1 MSETLT
7 LSPELQPKKKFNWFK
22 LIFNAIWISF
32 LVWVFVLAGR
42 SMFAYWSI
50 YRSIP
55 VAQVEFFAIFNKK
68 GYQNNSNWQEFGGR
82 ATHELLGLERGL
94 WEDILATDQAY
105 WAIYWENSA
114 DIKAKLLIFSYSP
127 LPAEFLAKLESAQ
140 IPYSYDQQVLLING
154 DDLQIREQ
162 ALPDLL
168 IFNNICV
175 GRWQKQSF
183 SCEFDEKTI
192 RVSLNDNT
200 LRPLEKANVF
210 NIDALQNKLL
220 YVNNQLKLSEISQ
233 FLPEN
238 LRLLLSP
245 LSDKELSLA
254 IFDQESQFFVNNWAI
269 FLENVDNNELLS
281 DIQYQVAYQNREI
294 RDNELLDGSH
304 YHDEILNF
312 ETFSWQEENFN
323 SYILKKI
330 PLDQKS
336 ENFLYAYPFQKN
348 LILSSDKNLYQTEN
362 LFLSPTDLQVKNF
375 STPKVL
381 VQKNLLSEIFPWKFL
396 PDTCQN
402 LKIEEKISN
411 YIFSACD

>member
-1 MSETLT
+1 MNEALT
-7 LSPELQPKKKFNWFK
+7 LSQDLQPKKKFNWFK

-55 VAQVEFFAIFNKK
+55 VEQSEFFAIFDKTA
-68 GYQNNSNWQEFGGR
+68 YQNSQNWQAFGGR
-82 ATHELLGLERGL
+82 TAQELLGIEHGL
-94 WEDILATDQAY
+94 WEDILDADEFY

-114 DIKAKLLIFSYSP
+114 DIKAKLLIFSYTP
-127 LPAEFLAKLESAQ
+127 LPFEFLARLDESQ
-140 IPYSYDQQVLLING
+140 LPYSYDKRVLLINS
-154 DDLQIREQ
+154 DNLQFRENVY
-162 ALPDLL
+162 PDLI

-175 GRWQKQSF
+175 GAWQSRPFYCDYKQGL
-183 SCEFDEKTI
+183 
-192 RVSLNDNT
+192 VSVTLSEND
-200 LRPLEKANVF
+200 LRPLEKASVF
-210 NIDALQNKLL
+210 NTDILKNQLI
-220 YVNNQLKLSEISQ
+220 YSNNQLKMSEISQ

-238 LRLLLSP
+238 LKLLLSP
-245 LSDKELSLA
+245 LDDKELSLV
-254 IFDQESQFFVNNWAI
+254 IFDQESPIFANNWAI
-269 FLENVDNNELLS
+269 YLENLDNNQLLS
-281 DIQYQVAYQNREI
+281 EIQYQVAYQNREL

-304 YHDEILNF
+304 YQDEVLNL

-323 SYILKKI
+323 SYVLRKI
-330 PLDQKS
+330 PLDPKS

-348 LILSSDKNLYQTEN
+348 LILSSDKNLFQTEN

-375 STPKVL
+375 SMPSLV
-381 VQKNLLSEIFPWKFL
+381 VQKKLLSEIFPWKFL
-396 PDTCQN
+396 PDTCPN